1 MKFKFG
7 DIVEYVGES
16 GYTVQGTVTRFNSEE
31 FVVKWADNV
40 VSTEQQDTTDN
51 IRKVDSVYAKQQ

>member
-1 MKFKFG
+1 MSFKFG

-16 GYTVQGTVTRFNSEE
+16 GYTVQGTVTRFNSEA
-31 FVVKWADNV
+31 FVVKWNDNV

-51 IRKVDSVYAKQQ
+51 IRKVDSAHAR